1 MNSKGIINIII
12 FTGFLV
18 GAILLG
24 NWFLSFVLQR
34 PIEDVPTFAKV
45 IVHGI
50 SMGVIF
56 YVSKKIFIH

>member
-1 MNSKGIINIII
+1 MNTRGIINIIF
-12 FTGFLV
+12 FTALLV

-24 NWFLSFVLQR
+24 NWFLSFILQR

-56 YVSKKIFIH
+56 YVLKKVFIH

>member
-12 FTGFLV
+12 FTGVLI

-24 NWFLSFVLQR
+24 NWFLSFVLRR
-34 PIEDVPTFAKV
+34 PIEEVPTFAKFV
-45 IVHGI
+45 VHGI